1 MDYSWKEKRKKSA
14 FLALENGEIFKGY
27 SFGAEVDK
35 LGETVFNTG
44 MSGYEGIISDPSY
57 AGQFVSLTAP
67 EIGNYGV
74 DLNYLESRSCL
85 KNTIFQLLQVL
96 M

>member
-1 MDYSWKEKRKKSA
+1 MSFNWTEKRIKKA
-14 FLALENGEIFKGY
+14 FLALENGEVFKGY
-27 SFGAEVDK
+27 SFGASVDK

-67 EIGNYGV
+67 EIGNYGL
-74 DLNYLESRSCL
+74 DLNFLESQPFFKRAYSL
-85 KNTIFQLLQVL
+85 
-96 M
+96 